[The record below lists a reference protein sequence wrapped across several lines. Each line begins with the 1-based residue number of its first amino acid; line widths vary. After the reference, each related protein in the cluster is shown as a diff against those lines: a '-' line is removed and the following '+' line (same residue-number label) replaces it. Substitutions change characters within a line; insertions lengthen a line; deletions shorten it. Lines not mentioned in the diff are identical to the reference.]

1 MLTEKWGRHVGS
13 GLTFRDERKDKVK
26 RKKDTQSDMEQNT
39 VKGKSVLGTT
49 LSSEI
54 I

>member
-26 RKKDTQSDMEQNT
+26 RKKRHPVRYGAEYS
-39 VKGKSVLGTT
+39 KGKICTGNNF
-49 LSSEI
+49 EQ
-54 I
+54 

>member
-26 RKKDTQSDMEQNT
+26 RKKRHPVRYGAEYS
-39 VKGKSVLGTT
+39 KGKSVLGTT